1 MKVPCLL
8 LFILLPLAGP
18 ASSAEFITLFNGK
31 NLDGWLTGPDN
42 AWVVQ
47 EGLLTVDRKDYDGQE
62 HNADY
67 LWTKEQFGDFVLD
80 LEYKIPSRANSGIF
94 IRTPNRNNPVYTGIE
109 VQVAN
114 SFGQTNLSRTGT
126 AGAIYDCLAPTKNPI
141 KKPGEWNRCVVT
153 CQGAQI
159 KVELNG
165 EQIISMNLDEWIHPN
180 KNPDGSPNKF
190 ATPLKN
196 FARKGHIGLQDH
208 GRPVWYRNVKIK
220 RL

>member
-1 MKVPCLL
+1 MEMKVPCLL

-47 EGLLTVDRKDYDGQE
+47 E
-62 HNADY
+62 
-67 LWTKEQFGDFVLD
+67 
-80 LEYKIPSRANSGIF
+80 ANSGIF